1 MDIKTSRDE
10 IMRAFESMN
19 CGFMARDNT
28 GIMLYVNERLLQWL
42 RAERHE
48 VEGHSIFELF
58 PNDMADEL
66 REEAKAIEAGD
77 LRVRLAVL
85 RRKDGTTFPV
95 LVLPQPLTDEEGN
108 LLGGVSAV
116 VDLGAVQTA
125 KSVPQSSG
133 GGVPGALNKIAFELQ
148 SLALTVGVSPSSA
161 AALEHLDLADLSV
174 REREV
179 LALLVAGDRVP
190 AIAELL
196 HISPHTVRNHLKSVF
211 RKLGVGS
218 QSELIQLV
226 RSLGTG

>member
-10 IMRAFESMN
+10 IMRAFENMN
-19 CGFMARDNT
+19 CGFIARDNAGT
-28 GIMLYVNERLLQWL
+28 VLYVNLRLLQWL
-42 RAERHE
+42 QAERLE
-48 VEGHSIFELF
+48 VEGHSILALF
-58 PNDMADEL
+58 PDDMADEL
-66 REEAKAIEAGD
+66 REEMEAIESGD

-85 RRKDGTTFPV
+85 RRRDGTTFPV
-95 LVLPQPLTDEEGN
+95 LVIPQPLTDEAGS
-108 LLGGVSAV
+108 LIGGVSAV

-125 KSVPQSSG
+125 KPISQSSG

-148 SLALTVGVSPSSA
+148 SLALTVGVSPSST

-218 QSELIQLV
+218 QSELIQLI
-226 RSLGTG
+226 RSLGTA